1 MRRDELKPDQLAD
14 ALRGHTLG
22 RGNERGRSDMSWWV
36 YAVELQA
43 EGEALGRI
51 RKRSPQ
57 WDGQKPPIYIN
68 LSSKDPKTRFANNFR
83 ATRQKYVKKY
93 GIRLRPDIL
102 NESGLTKE
110 EAYRKLTEFNHSLRE
125 QGYGLLNSK
134 PRRTHRVY
142 VIDLDPAVR
151 ERREVRKCNPN
162 YNPDMPCVYVGQTG
176 LSLKKRRAQHR
187 NGVNAGRGYV
197 TKYGF
202 GRLFLKELFKD
213 LNPCLPEDSLKHERE
228 LAARLRAEGYTVTG
242 GH

>member
-1 MRRDELKPDQLAD
+1 M
-14 ALRGHTLG
+14 
-22 RGNERGRSDMSWWV
+22 SSWWV
-36 YAVELQA
+36 YAVELRA
-43 EGEALGRI
+43 EGEALRRI
-51 RKRSPQ
+51 RNRSPQ
-57 WDGQKPPIYIN
+57 WDGRKPSIYIN
-68 LSSKDPKTRFANNFR
+68 LSSQDPKTRFANNFR
-83 ATRQKYVKKY
+83 ATRQKDVKKY
-93 GIRLRPDIL
+93 GICLRPDIL

-110 EAYRKLTEFNHSLRE
+110 EAYRTLTEFNCSLRE

-151 ERREVRKCNPN
+151 GRPRVCQENPN
-162 YNPDMPCVYVGQTG
+162 YKPGMPCVYVGQTG

-187 NGVNAGRGYV
+187 NGVKAGRGYV

-202 GRLFLKELFKD
+202 GRPLLKELFED